1 MNKKIDLQKDGLT
14 ARQVAQSRTIH
25 GENRL
30 SRQKK
35 KSLPQSFLESFG
47 DPIIKILLIALA
59 VNVLFLFR
67 EANWFEVIGI
77 GVAILIATLVSTLS
91 EHGSEAA
98 FEKMQEDAAR
108 TNCRVL
114 RRGGLVDLPVEEL
127 VVSDLVLLQ
136 PGDRV
141 PGDGRLLEGTLEVDQ
156 SALNGESKEAK
167 KFVDSRY
174 ESDAPSFLN
183 PLLLFSGTVINS
195 GDAWMEVTQVGDQT
209 FFGKIGAELQQDH
222 RESPLKIRL
231 GELAKSIGRIGY
243 AAAALTAISYLFR
256 AVLMENNFDQALI
269 LETVTTPTLII
280 EHLIKAITLAVTVVV
295 MAVPEG
301 LPMMI
306 TVVLSA
312 NMKRMRADNVL
323 VRRLVGLETAGSMNI
338 LFTDKTGTLTRGKL
352 EVTHLLTGD
361 ASIAS
366 HKEFTRKSTSLTPI
380 LHAAILN
387 NTAAILQGGVA
398 MGSNATD
405 RAVLAFANALPL
417 SQKSQPLKKIATLPF
432 QSETKFMATSVR
444 GQDGKSRTLIK
455 GAPEKIL
462 PQCKQFY
469 TQSGA
474 VTPLSSGRQREL
486 NDQMNHLASHA
497 VRLIA
502 IAVGD
507 VTVSPSS
514 QKNVLQNLTLVAV
527 LGIRDDLR
535 PEAFAAVREV
545 QGAGIQTVMITGDA
559 PMTATAIAREVGILR
574 SEQDVVLSSTEM
586 QGLSDDALSALL
598 PRLRVVAR
606 ALPSDKSRLVR
617 IAQQKDLV
625 VGMTGDGVNDAPALK
640 AADIGFAMGSGTEV
654 AKEAGDI
661 VILDNN
667 FLSIVKAV
675 SYGRTIFK
683 SIRKFIIYQLSICMC
698 AVLVTI
704 MGPLIGVAFPIT
716 IIQMLWINIVMDTLA
731 GMAFSGE
738 KPRKA
743 YLSEPPKRRD
753 EPILNR
759 YMKGQIAWSS
769 IYSSLL
775 CIFFLRSPSVDRLIA
790 SHTGTQAEVY
800 KMTAF
805 FALFMFLAIFTS
817 FCSRTHSLNLMDHLA
832 ANKPFLFIMGLVSV
846 IQLGILYYGGV
857 IFRTVPLPV
866 PLIAIIIVAAMSV
879 IPVDLLRKKL
889 IRNTVG
895 VLGT

>member
-1 MNKKIDLQKDGLT
+1 MQKTINITTDGLT
-14 ARQVAQSRTIH
+14 TKQVAQSRKIH
-25 GENRL
+25 GENKL
-30 SRQKK
+30 SQQQK

-47 DPIIKILLIALA
+47 DPIIKILLLALG

-98 FEKMQEDAAR
+98 FEKMQQDAAR

-114 RRGGLVDLPVEEL
+114 RKGGLLELPVEEL

-141 PGDGRLLEGTLEVDQ
+141 PADGRLLEGTLDVDQ

-167 KFVDSRY
+167 KFVDPRY
-174 ESDAPSFLN
+174 DSTVESFLH
-183 PLLLFSGTVINS
+183 PQRVFSGTVVTA
-195 GDAWMEVTQVGDQT
+195 GDAWMQVTQVGDQT
-209 FFGKIGAELQQDH
+209 VFGKIGLELQQDH

-231 GELAKSIGRIGY
+231 ATLAKSIGRIGY
-243 AAAALTAISYLFR
+243 AAAALTALSYLFR
-256 AVLMENNFDQALI
+256 TIVIANQFEPDKMLQTLRTPVLM
-269 LETVTTPTLII
+269 V
-280 EHLIKAITLAVTVVV
+280 EHLMKAITLAVTVIV

-306 TVVLSA
+306 TVVLAA
-312 NMKRMRADNVL
+312 NMKRMRRDHVL
-323 VRRLVGLETAGSMNI
+323 VRRLVGLETAGSMNL

-352 EVTHLLTGD
+352 EVTHLLAGD
-361 ASIAS
+361 ASLMT
-366 HKEFTRKSTSLTPI
+366 HKQYTKQVTALTPI
-380 LHAAILN
+380 LYEAIQQ

-405 RAVLAFANALPL
+405 RAILTFSTALPMRKKMPVL
-417 SQKSQPLKKIATLPF
+417 QKLGSIPFDSQ
-432 QSETKFMATSVR
+432 TKWMATTVR
-444 GQDGKSRTLIK
+444 AEDGEIRTFFK
-455 GAPEKIL
+455 GAPEKLL
-462 PQCKQFY
+462 PHC
-469 TQSGA
+469 TQYHAPSGG
-474 VTPLSSGRQREL
+474 VTPMSSARRAALQ
-486 NDQMNHLASHA
+486 DQMNQLASQA

-502 IAVGD
+502 IAVGS
-507 VTVSPSS
+507 VPISGGAP
-514 QKNVLQNLTLVAV
+514 QQMLHNLTLVGV

-559 PMTATAIAREVGILR
+559 PVTATAIAREVGILR
-574 SEQDVVLSSTEM
+574 SPQDLVLSSSEM
-586 QGLSDDALSALL
+586 QGLSDEALGTLL

-617 IAQQKDLV
+617 IAQQKELV

-738 KPRKA
+738 KPRKS
-743 YLSEPPKRRD
+743 YLAEPPKRRD

-775 CIFFLRSPSVDRLIA
+775 CIFFLKSPMVDRVIA
-790 SHTGTQAEVY
+790 EHAGRAAEAY

-817 FCSRTHSLNLMDHLA
+817 FTARTHSLNLLDHLA
-832 ANKPFLFIMGLVSV
+832 ANKPFLLIMGLVSV

-857 IFRTVPLPV
+857 LFRTVPLPLS
-866 PLIAIIIVAAMSV
+866 LIVMVILTAMTV
-879 IPVDLLRKKL
+879 IPVDLIRKKL